1 MVKRNRG
8 EILNI
13 MKIAKVLEVSIDEL
27 VENTDMNISGDITG
41 IKSGLETIRAIT
53 TTLKSKP
60 ARKGLIPLLTFDIM
74 SQSLLKDLL
83 KNASEVQGYL
93 IPNVPDADF
102 IVQMP
107 GQAMSP
113 KYEPGDMLICKY
125 RETGVLIEPGMPYV
139 CELKGG
145 QFYVRIV
152 LLSPEDDVLRF
163 VSPNPLYP
171 EFEVKRSQILSMSKI
186 VAKIRIE

>member
-1 MVKRNRG
+1 MTVYKLHRIKEIADEKGRSLRWVAIKAGLSQNACIEMVKRNRG

-125 RETGVLIEPGMPYV
+125 RETGVLIEP
-139 CELKGG
+139 
-145 QFYVRIV
+145 
-152 LLSPEDDVLRF
+152 
-163 VSPNPLYP
+163 
-171 EFEVKRSQILSMSKI
+171 
-186 VAKIRIE
+186 IRHHEISL